1 MAIPKAPLIAAILRY
16 AGGLKFKNLF
26 LITGGLFLFTL
37 LIPDP
42 FPFADELLLGLLTL
56 LFSMWK
62 NSDQEEPGESAEN
75 DYIEGEVVDEESN
88 KRD

>member
-1 MAIPKAPLIAAILRY
+1 MAIPKAPLIAAILRF
-16 AGGLKFKNLF
+16 AGGLRFKNLF
-26 LITGGLFLFTL
+26 LVTGALFLLTV

-62 NSDQEEPGESAEN
+62 KGDDDTAPPGEKV
-75 DYIEGEVVDEESN
+75 IEGEVIKEENDE
-88 KRD
+88 KT